1 MFGRIITRSTNKP
14 IAPTSSAIRR
24 SRYAPDCSVART
36 GLAVRTSFGLPEP
49 TGGALATNIFDF
61 DIGAG
66 GASSGPTPFPFLDGG
81 SATNSRAGSEVGRV
95 QIVFSRDAD
104 QSEQPIPAGVSQRGL
119 HPAGGRSSR

>member
-24 SRYAPDCSVART
+24 SHSVADCSVART
-36 GLAVRTSFGLPEP
+36 GFAGRTNFGLPEP
-49 TGGALATNIFDF
+49 TGGALAMNIFDF

-81 SATNSRAGSEVGRV
+81 SATIFA
-95 QIVFSRDAD
+95 
-104 QSEQPIPAGVSQRGL
+104 PAPRSGAS
-119 HPAGGRSSR
+119 RSSSPAMPTRVNSPYRRA